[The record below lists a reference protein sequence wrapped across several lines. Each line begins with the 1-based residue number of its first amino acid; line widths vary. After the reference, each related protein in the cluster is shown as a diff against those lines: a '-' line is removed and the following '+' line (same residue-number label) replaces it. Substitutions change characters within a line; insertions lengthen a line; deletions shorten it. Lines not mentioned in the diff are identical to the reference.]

1 MILNPAPYCILLGFS
16 TYLWVSVI
24 IQTNSACSLIRR
36 TLIWLKWKKTI
47 STMTFSSKSTNLEA
61 IFRKIFSTCLSDPKL
76 CSEDNYNCALRH
88 CMLLYGPGLPKLLST
103 EVTKNWWQVEFFQ
116 ETLHPSLTP
125 ASGEFAGFIIHYF
138 HNATRNLLAA
148 PALVIQ
154 HQRHCAN

>member
-1 MILNPAPYCILLGFS
+1 M
-16 TYLWVSVI
+16 V
-24 IQTNSACSLIRR
+24 QACRSYYQLHVF
-36 TLIWLKWKKTI
+36 L
-47 STMTFSSKSTNLEA
+47 
-61 IFRKIFSTCLSDPKL
+61 IFRRD
-76 CSEDNYNCALRH
+76 
-88 CMLLYGPGLPKLLST
+88 
-103 EVTKNWWQVEFFQ
+103 VTKNWWQVEFFQ